1 MKKFQD
7 LYINIASHNQ
17 TSQSTTKPR
26 KQFLTSQMLW
36 KPAKCYEVQAKTNRS
51 IEAKPSKSVT
61 ISRPDKHFIFSF
73 PLSFFPQLTHLF

>member
-36 KPAKCYEVQAKTNRS
+36 KPAKCYEVQAKTT
-51 IEAKPSKSVT
+51 KPNAIK
-61 ISRPDKHFIFSF
+61 
-73 PLSFFPQLTHLF
+73 